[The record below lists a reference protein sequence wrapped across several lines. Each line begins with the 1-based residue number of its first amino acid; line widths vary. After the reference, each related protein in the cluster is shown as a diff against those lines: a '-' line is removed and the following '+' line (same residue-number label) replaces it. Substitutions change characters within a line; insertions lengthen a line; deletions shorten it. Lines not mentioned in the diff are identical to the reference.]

1 MDYIKFKNQN
11 ELYHHGIIG
20 QRWGVRRYEN
30 PDGTLTKAG
39 KKRYAKQNT
48 HIDDKGHLTEEGKQF
63 YSNMGKRHIKSLNN
77 VLVKPLMMP
86 VKGTVSLAKKFFH
99 ANVNAVKNVAGSST
113 KTVEQVMHD
122 GIEGE
127 ASMDYIKFKNQNELY
142 HHGII
147 GQRWGV
153 RRFQN
158 EDGSLTP
165 RGERRLAK
173 QEAKIAAREAKAKS
187 ASEKYNAKT
196 KYLKAK
202 NEAKAKQMQLKNE
215 ERALKAEQK
224 KEAGKQRTRRFLIGA
239 AATVGIGA
247 LIYKYKKH
255 VADNEHEEEM
265 AAGRNALEKLKI
277 NNKHEENMLKLGG
290 NLPSGKTSKIKNDA
304 DAAKAASK
312 NAKSKLDSG
321 TKTAGSSKT
330 KEAGPKVSNAKET
343 SSKSSKKATNAKAEF
358 YERNTGSK
366 TGSSKSTKKD
376 RVIIDADFSE
386 VKPSSESS
394 SKGKSVLAN
403 LLGSGNSNNAVTVP
417 QSPTSSSGG
426 QLLLPAPSTSSSSNT
441 WSGGKNTRSS
451 SATKRKVT
459 GLKHK
464 SRLRHSMM
472 SNDYLVYRYL
482 FNDELYHYGIIGQR
496 WGVRRFEN
504 PDGTLTDAG
513 KARYNTNKEYK
524 KSIDMTDEDLRKSTS
539 RLRAERDYERAQ
551 ENSYEKRIPNTARKA
566 LIVGGAS
573 AVLTFGATLLTNYI
587 TGSKGADGK
596 RTAGVLGSTGKEAA
610 GKAALIGLLTG
621 VAAGA
626 ATASKDVRVAN
637 STIDINKKKK
647 D

>member
-1 MDYIKFKNQN
+1 MKN
-11 ELYHHGIIG
+11 ELYHHGILG

-48 HIDDKGHLTEEGKQF
+48 HIDDDGHLTEEGKQF
-63 YSNMGKRHIKSLNN
+63 YSDMGKRKVKTLNN

-86 VKGTVSLAKKFFH
+86 VKGTVSLAKKFFN
-99 ANVNAVKNVAGSST
+99 ANVNAVKNVAGSSV
-113 KTVEQVMHD
+113 KTVEKVKHD

-165 RGERRLAK
+165 RGERRLAR
-173 QEAKIAAREAKAKS
+173 QEMKIAAREAKSKS

-215 ERALKAEQK
+215 ERELKAEQK
-224 KEAGKQRTRRFLIGA
+224 REAGKQKTRRFLIGA

-255 VADNEHEEEM
+255 VADNELEYDLAPGKNKLEE
-265 AAGRNALEKLKI
+265 LKLK
-277 NNKHEENMLKLGG
+277 NKHELDMAKLTA
-290 NLPSGKTSKIKNDA
+290 NNTPTASA
-304 DAAKAASK
+304 AAKA
-312 NAKSKLDSG
+312 
-321 TKTAGSSKT
+321 TK
-330 KEAGPKVSNAKET
+330 
-343 SSKSSKKATNAKAEF
+343 
-358 YERNTGSK
+358 
-366 TGSSKSTKKD
+366 
-376 RVIIDADFSE
+376 I
-386 VKPSSESS
+386 
-394 SKGKSVLAN
+394 SKGKKEVAGKLAGYKN
-403 LLGSGNSNNAVTVP
+403 YMVGNNNTDY
-417 QSPTSSSGG
+417 GI
-426 QLLLPAPSTSSSSNT
+426 
-441 WSGGKNTRSS
+441 
-451 SATKRKVT
+451 TKRFKKPEHAEAYNKVYNEAREA
-459 GLKHK
+459 GK
-464 SRLRHSMM
+464 SQLESFKLADKARKLFHSL
-472 SNDYLVYRYL
+472 NNNCDYLAYRYVL
-482 FNDELYHYGIIGQR
+482 NDELYHYGIKGQK

-524 KSIDMTDEDLRKSTS
+524 KSIDMSDEDLRKSTS

-551 ENSYEKRIPNTARKA
+551 EDSYEKRIPNKARRA
-566 LIVGGAS
+566 AIAGGAS
-573 AVLTFGATLLTNYI
+573 AVLTFGAALLAHAVTTKTKDGKK
-587 TGSKGADGK
+587 TGS
-596 RTAGVLGSTGKEAA
+596 VLGVQGKEAV
-610 GKAALIGLLTG
+610 GRAALLGLLTG
-621 VAAGA
+621 VTAA
-626 ATASKDVRVAN
+626 ATVANQDIRVAH
-637 STIDINKKKK
+637 KPPKK

>member
-1 MDYIKFKNQN
+1 MKN
-11 ELYHHGIIG
+11 ELYHHGILG
-20 QRWGVRRYEN
+20 QKWGVRRYEN

-48 HIDDKGHLTEEGKQF
+48 HIDDDGHLTEEGRQF
-63 YSNMGKRHIKSLNN
+63 YSDMGKRHVKSLNN

-86 VKGTVSLAKKFFH
+86 VKGTVSIAKKFFN
-99 ANVNAVKNVAGSST
+99 ANVNMVKNVAGS
-113 KTVEQVMHD
+113 TVKNVEKVKHD

-165 RGERRLAK
+165 RGERRLAR
-173 QEAKIAAREAKAKS
+173 QEMKIAAREAKAKS

-202 NEAKAKQMQLKNE
+202 HDAKQKEMQLKNE

-265 AAGRNALEKLKI
+265 AAGKNALEKLKI

-290 NLPSGKTSKIKNDA
+290 NLPSGKTPKVKIDS
-304 DAAKAASK
+304 DTAKAASK
-312 NAKSKLDSG
+312 NTKTKPDSG
-321 TKTAGSSKT
+321 TKTTSSSKT
-330 KEAGPKVSNAKET
+330 KEAGPKVSSSKES
-343 SSKSSKKATNAKAEF
+343 SSKSSKKATSAKAEF
-358 YERNTGSK
+358 YERKTDTGSK
-366 TGSSKSTKKD
+366 TGSTKSTKKD
-376 RVIIDADFSE
+376 RVIIDADFTE

-394 SKGKSVLAN
+394 SKGKSVLAG
-403 LLGSGNSNNAVTVP
+403 LLSGGSSNNT
-417 QSPTSSSGG
+417 TNSGG
-426 QLLLPAPSTSSSSNT
+426 MLLLPAPSSN
-441 WSGGKNTRSS
+441 SNRI
-451 SATKRKVT
+451 
-459 GLKHK
+459 
-464 SRLRHSMM
+464 RHAIM

-482 FNDELYHYGIIGQR
+482 YNDELYHYGIPGQK

-524 KSIDMTDEDLRKSTS
+524 KSIDMTDEDLRRSTS
-539 RLRAERDYERAQ
+539 RLKAERDYERAQ
-551 ENSYEKRIPNTARKA
+551 EDSYEKRIPNKARRA
-566 LIVGGAS
+566 LIAGGAS
-573 AVLTFGATLLTNYI
+573 AVLTFGAAMLAHAVSTKTNEKGEKF
-587 TGSKGADGK
+587 GS
-596 RTAGVLGSTGKEAA
+596 VLGSQGKGAV
-610 GKAALIGLLTG
+610 GKAALLGLLTG
-621 VAAGA
+621 VTAA
-626 ATASKDVRVAN
+626 ATAANSDVRV
-637 STIDINKKKK
+637 SYKPPKK